1 MDMIQYLM
9 IASVI
14 GKFKQI
20 ILSKIMMQGINSLI
34 MRYTSI
40 IKRLTHKSMEIDL
53 FRKKARLETLN

>member
-1 MDMIQYLM
+1 MDLNQFLM

-14 GKFKQI
+14 GKLKQI

-53 FRKKARLETLN
+53 FRKRRD